1 MRRDL
6 MDILACPV
14 CKTELTLTV
23 DREEEKE
30 IIEGSLHCANCDERY
45 PVSDGIPNLLEFALG
60 LDPFGFNTLPSP
72 TINASGNLTISVTK
86 GAEATSDPKTS
97 YFAQSSTDAI
107 NWSDTSVSVVTDNE
121 TTFTAEYTGNTS
133 MALLR
138 IGISVAE

>member
-45 PVSDGIPNLLEFALG
+45 PISDGIPNLLPPDLRREME
-60 LDPFGFNTLPSP
+60 
-72 TINASGNLTISVTK
+72 
-86 GAEATSDPKTS
+86 AEAAD
-97 YFAQSSTDAI
+97 SS
-107 NWSDTSVSVVTDNE
+107 S
-121 TTFTAEYTGNTS
+121 
-133 MALLR
+133 
-138 IGISVAE
+138 